1 MAFETTRMVFD
12 IKNNKEYQ
20 YDIVGYCEE
29 FNLGELLLSFINV
42 ITEKETERLRNIV
55 DYCYNINNDKKIE
68 NFTPFQRYCIYTHSR
83 DIDSNEDEITKNIK
97 VSLDLDLNF
106 DMGVGKL
113 KERTIFAIVE
123 REIKNVNNFISYS
136 SKTIEGYAFMSL
148 LHLFNTDT
156 IIKKCKNCGDYFIPN
171 ARKDEVYC
179 LDCRNVG
186 ANNVWKQSL
195 EDNDWKKIHR
205 QVYQSKQMKAR
216 RYPDI
221 DKYRTDFKNF
231 QKNYTIKKKELDEN
245 KITEEELIEWLNE
258 QK

>member
-1 MAFETTRMVFD
+1 MDYYNNKMVFD
-12 IKNNKEYQ
+12 TTNKKEYQ
-20 YDIVGYCEE
+20 YNELGYNEE
-29 FNLGELLLSFINV
+29 YFLGTVLINFLNLLENEHS
-42 ITEKETERLRNIV
+42 ERLKNMV
-55 DYCYNINNDKKIE
+55 DYCYNINEIEKI
-68 NFTPFQRYCIYTHSR
+68 NTFTPFQRYCIYTHSR
-83 DIDSNEDEITKNIK
+83 DFDIDINDITKNLSIN
-97 VSLDLDLNF
+97 LDTDLNF
-106 DMGVGKL
+106 DMQVGKE

-123 REIKNVNNFISYS
+123 REIKNVNKFVSYS
-136 SKTIEGYAFMSL
+136 SSTLEGYAFMSL
-148 LHLFNTDT
+148 LNLFNTDI

-179 LDCRNVG
+179 LDCRNIG

-221 DKYRTDFKNF
+221 DTYTKEFKQF
-231 QKNYTIKKKELDEN
+231 QQNYNIKKKEFLDNE
-245 KITEEELIEWLNE
+245 ITEEELIKWLNE